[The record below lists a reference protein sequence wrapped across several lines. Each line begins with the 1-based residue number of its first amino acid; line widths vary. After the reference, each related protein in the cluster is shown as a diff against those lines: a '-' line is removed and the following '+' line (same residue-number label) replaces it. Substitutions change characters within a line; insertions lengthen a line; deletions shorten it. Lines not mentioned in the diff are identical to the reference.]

1 MTSQDSFPVRT
12 VDMVALKALA
22 HPLRISILEL
32 LSRHGSLT
40 AAGLA
45 ELLDESTGS
54 TSYHL
59 RQLAK
64 HDFVVE
70 VEGKGTA
77 RERWWERPKGALE
90 ISTRDLAENP
100 ASREAARIVAAG
112 FEESRAAALHDF
124 LLHGYDVLPAEWTDA
139 ATISTT
145 NARLTADQLTSYV
158 ESMER
163 FSRQL
168 LEELRAGGEQD
179 GSRPVQLHLNAFPLI
194 SPIRIASNAKERS

>member
-64 HDFVVE
+64 HDFVV
-70 VEGKGTA
+70 
-77 RERWWERPKGALE
+77 ERWWERPKGALE